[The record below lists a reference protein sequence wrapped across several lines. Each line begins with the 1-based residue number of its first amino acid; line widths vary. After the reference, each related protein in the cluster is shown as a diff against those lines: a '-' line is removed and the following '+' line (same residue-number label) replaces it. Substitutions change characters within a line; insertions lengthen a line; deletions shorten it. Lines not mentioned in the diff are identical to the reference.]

1 MKKFNF
7 NFVGNIK
14 KYLIASGTILLIGL
28 ILAFALGIETDI
40 NFSGGSR
47 FTYTY
52 EGELDLDDVQK
63 VADKTLGKK
72 TSVSNSESAVDAG
85 SSKIVISAAEVV
97 ASDEK
102 DEEGAKK
109 GTQVVL
115 EEALQKE
122 FKDNKIA
129 FAESN
134 VIEPSIAHGF
144 YAKSIVAILI
154 SAVLVIVY
162 IGFRF
167 RKIGGFSAALFAW
180 VALIHDVIIAFL
192 ACVVFRLQIDINFVA
207 VLLTILG
214 YSLNDTVIIYDRIRE
229 NRTRNRSGNLAEVV
243 NTSINETLNRT
254 IITTITTFVAVIVV
268 AVVAEFFGLTALR
281 SFAIPMAFGMI
292 SGSYSSICLSGPLW
306 VKWNEFSYN
315 RKLKKENNK

>member
-1 MKKFNF
+1 MKKINF
-7 NFVGNIK
+7 NFVGNLK
-14 KYLIASGTILLIGL
+14 KYLIASGVIILIGL
-28 ILAFALGIETDI
+28 ILSFTLGVEKDI

-52 EGELDLDDVQK
+52 EGKLDLDEVK
-63 VADKTLGKK
+63 TVADKTLGKK
-72 TSVSNSESAVDAG
+72 TSVSSSESAVDAG
-85 SSKIVISAAEVV
+85 SSKVVISAAEVV
-97 ASDEK
+97 ASEEK
-102 DEEGAKK
+102 DKDGAKK
-109 GTQVVL
+109 GAQTVL

-122 FKDNKIA
+122 FKDNKIK

-134 VIEPSIAHGF
+134 VTEPSIAKGF
-144 YAKSIVAILI
+144 YEKSIVAILI

-180 VALIHDVIIAFL
+180 VALIHDVLIAFFS
-192 ACVVFRLQIDINFVA
+192 CVVFRLQLDINFVA

-229 NRTRNRSGNLAEVV
+229 NRTRNHTGNLRDIV
-243 NTSINETLNRT
+243 NRSINETLGRS
-254 IITTITTFVAVIVV
+254 IVTTITTFVAVVVV

-306 VKWNEFSYN
+306 VEWNEFNYQ
-315 RKLKKENNK
+315 RKLRKENKK

>member
-7 NFVGNIK
+7 NFTGNLK
-14 KYLIASGTILLIGL
+14 KYLIASGAIILIGL
-28 ILAFALGIETDI
+28 ILTFTLGVEMDI

-52 EGELDLDDVQK
+52 EGKIDLEDVEK
-63 VADKTLGKK
+63 VANETLGKK
-72 TSVSNSESAVDAG
+72 TAVSSSESAVDAG

-102 DEEGAKK
+102 DEDGTKK
-109 GTQVVL
+109 GTQVIL

-134 VIEPSIAHGF
+134 VIEPSIAQGF
-144 YAKSIVAILI
+144 YAKSIVAIIL
-154 SAVLVIVY
+154 SAILVVVY
-162 IGFRF
+162 VGFRF

-180 VALIHDVIIAFL
+180 VALIHDVLIAFF

-214 YSLNDTVIIYDRIRE
+214 YSLNDTIVIYDRIRE
-229 NRTRNRSGNLAEVV
+229 NRTRNHSGDLGEIV
-243 NTSINETLNRT
+243 NRSINETLGRSIVT
-254 IITTITTFVAVIVV
+254 ALTTFISVVVV

-306 VKWNEFSYN
+306 VKWKEFRYSK
-315 RKLKKENNK
+315 KLATENKK